1 MKIAKLHESN
11 ALLDGHKK
19 RKKNNIGRTSG
30 CTLNPDAGDVEH
42 NVAMFNHMS
51 SPVSGPS
58 VNPCGP
64 MAEDVTTKEISHLF
78 KLHVGDIVEYEGQKF
93 TVDAI
98 SNDPDHTEL
107 VPSMLKLGDR
117 WVPEE
122 LVALNFDHKLR
133 EDSNSMDSQIE
144 LNYKDLEVSVV
155 TRPRRPSS
163 YHFEYDRDEEQTAEE
178 TIDYKFAV
186 PRSEIVDFIYENL
199 TENDF
204 AAVDTATEDE
214 VLDFIEENFDAL
226 FAKYESMILDNYR
239 DRAREDASRRMNK
252 SVNTGITVERF
263 IRSLG
268 RNLHE
273 AYQTKKIDN
282 NTAAELLRLSKLHE
296 KYARVYDVDHMN
308 KIVEKVKSALMSCAD
323 DVLAEDL
330 ADRIRKNELDDEGDD
345 TYSAEEGDVK
355 IQFQDRELHTH
366 ELRTGVN
373 QYGGKYISGQRN
385 RQPKVAS
392 NTWGR
397 VWQGDNLVKQV
408 KAPKYQAR
416 AELAKYL
423 DSLQETWDESDS
435 ISKAYERYVNYCEE
449 HGKEPCS
456 YNEFM
461 KGYLGSGYLG
471 GTDSSTRRGSSNV
484 TRFKKTS
491 PRGKLAESSGYVTR
505 FHMEYYTNDD
515 DDHRRSMNIYADT
528 YEEAEEELFARV
540 GSDITITA
548 GFPEEVPAE
557 YKQWD
562 MEESHQRGK
571 VRESSKTVNEANYGG
586 AFDIDPEVYFTR
598 DDLVEFAEGVISSL
612 EEEIGIHLDIC
623 DVYID
628 GNNVTLEL
636 TDTVGCEF
644 DHTVT
649 FRVDMRKIHVPR
661 DLGRKYTSMVVNN
674 FASEYR
680 NSQSMTESSNAYC
693 SREYAVINTGYSWRV
708 KDGSGKW
715 VGGEFATDSEAQDYI
730 DSLNESFYDFEDDG
744 EESDYELIDR
754 KRVLDSNG
762 FLDEYS
768 WYRDRISGLNV
779 FVFGDSDLYGPDSGN
794 FDHEEEDDSA
804 AQEWFDAYGQDEED
818 DLYENWKRGAEVTL
832 WWTDPNWS
840 DHAPC
845 FATCTYIG
853 KSADGRL
860 KCRSTTYGDDYLLD
874 VNKMTVTT
882 PSGKTFKVDNSS
894 GWLKNVSSL
903 KEDYNVQFYK
913 ILQAPTKPTENG
925 KLVGQRGD
933 LESALAFGYERCGKG
948 NFLIHAV
955 CDDGKVRD
963 IDLYSYFNESI
974 TESLVGKRVRG
985 TNAYG
990 DAVGA
995 LGTVISED
1003 PRNKDRYGN
1012 YAIEIQCDDGR
1023 VEKSRS
1029 FWVKVVDD
1037 APENTT
1043 YDHWTGPY
1051 AEFEKVVSQYEP
1063 FETDKI
1069 EQAITQLYQL
1079 HKGDA
1084 HWDNAYR
1091 RWLDSSD
1098 DMDESF
1104 SEEEDNW
1111 TLSVYDGDA
1120 LLKDD
1125 FWSVSDALEYIH
1137 ENGGNIIK
1145 RVADG
1150 AETVIWKDGKAVG
1163 AGFIAIDYGDN
1174 DEIIYAGDGETVET
1188 HAASNTS
1195 SPFEFF
1201 YSKPNSLKEWN
1212 EFSDDPVEDDQTHAS
1227 VYGGDSSYCPV
1238 CGADKA
1244 YDEDGFAYC
1253 PECNREEQGLVEST
1267 EGNNEKTVGVAFD
1280 VTVPTSMTE
1289 SELETLIRQA
1299 LGPTSASI
1307 NSYMEI
1313 HTLDESLKESF
1324 WLNDPELRAEQD
1336 KLIQQLEQDGWQEVN
1351 SKEES
1356 GRYYTFF
1363 RKVANGKGQ
1372 WKAVVTSSSDHTAA
1386 IVDVSYGQ
1394 ARGDEPMSDIGALRR
1409 KLGDMLLR

>member
-11 ALLDGHKK
+11 ELQGRAKK
-19 RKKNNIGRTSG
+19 HKKNNRGLSFH
-30 CTLNPDAGDVEH
+30 CTLNPDAGNVEQ
-42 NVAMFNHMS
+42 NVAMFNHMNT
-51 SPVSGPS
+51 PANGPS

-64 MAEDVTTKEISHLF
+64 MAEDMNTDKVSHLF
-78 KLHVGDIVEYEGQKF
+78 KLHVGDIVEYEGQEF

-98 SNDPDHTEL
+98 HNDLDHSEL
-107 VPSMLKLGDR
+107 VPSMLKLGDE

-122 LVALNFDHKLR
+122 WVALNFDHKLR
-133 EDSNSMDSQIE
+133 EDSSKMDSKIE
-144 LNYKDLEVSVV
+144 LNYTDLEVPVV

-163 YHFEYDRDEEQTAEE
+163 YHFEYDRDESQTAEE
-178 TIDYKFAV
+178 TIEYTFAV
-186 PRSEIVDFIYENL
+186 PRAEIVDFIYENM

-204 AAVDTATEDE
+204 AAIDTATEAE
-214 VLDFIEENFDAL
+214 VLDFIDKNFDAL

-239 DRAREDASRRMNK
+239 DRAGKEASRYMNE
-252 SVNTGITVERF
+252 SVNTRLAVERF
-263 IRSLG
+263 VRSLG
-268 RNLHE
+268 GDLHE

-282 NTAAELLRLSKLHE
+282 NTAAELVRLSKLHE
-296 KYARVYDVDHMN
+296 QYARIDDVAHLN

-330 ADRIRKNELDDEGDD
+330 ADRIRKNDLDYEGDD
-345 TYSAEEGDVK
+345 TYSAEEGDVQL
-355 IQFQDRELHTH
+355 QFQDRELHTH
-366 ELRTGVN
+366 ELRTGTN
-373 QYGGKYISGQRN
+373 QYGGKYVSGKRN

-397 VWQGDNLVKQV
+397 VWKDGKLVKQV
-408 KAPKYQAR
+408 TAPKYQAR

-423 DSLQETWDESDS
+423 DSMQEAWDDSES
-435 ISKAYERYVNYCEE
+435 IAKAYDRYVDYCEE

-456 YNEFM
+456 YKEFM
-461 KGYLGSGYLG
+461 KGYLGPSYLG
-471 GTDSSTRRGSSNV
+471 GIDSSTGKASSNV
-484 TRFKKTS
+484 TRFKKTA
-491 PRGKLAESSGYVTR
+491 PRGKLAESSAYVTR
-505 FHMEYYTNDD
+505 FRMEYYTNDD
-515 DDHRRSMNIYADT
+515 DDHRRVMNIYADT
-528 YEEAEEELFARV
+528 YEEAEEALFARV
-540 GSDITITA
+540 GRDITVTA

-557 YKQWD
+557 YKLWD
-562 MEESHQRGK
+562 MEESCQEGK
-571 VRESSKTVNEANYGG
+571 VHVTSETVNEANYGG

-623 DVYID
+623 ELYIE
-628 GNNVTLEL
+628 GNDVTLEL

-649 FRVDMRKIHVPR
+649 FRVDMRKIRVPR
-661 DLGRKYTSMVVNN
+661 DLGKYTKMVVSN
-674 FASEYR
+674 FANEYR
-680 NSQSMTESSNAYC
+680 ASQSMTESRNAYR
-693 SREYAVINTGYSWRV
+693 SREYTVINTGYGWKV
-708 KDGSGKW
+708 KDGSGNW

-730 DSLNESFYDFEDDG
+730 DSLNESFYDFEDEDS
-744 EESDYELIDR
+744 EYELIAR
-754 KRVLDSNG
+754 KRVPDSGG

-768 WYRDRISGLNV
+768 WYRDSNGLNV
-779 FVFGDSDLYGPDSGN
+779 FVFGDSDVYRPEYSDI
-794 FDHEEEDDSA
+794 DHEEEDDLA
-804 AQEWFDAYGQDEED
+804 AQEWFDAYGQEEEDQD

-832 WWTDPNWS
+832 WWKDPNWS

-845 FATCTYIG
+845 FATCTYVG

-894 GWLKNVSSL
+894 GWLKNASSL

-925 KLVGQRGD
+925 KLIGQRGD

-963 IDLYSYFNESI
+963 IDLYSYFNESV

-1003 PRNKDRYGN
+1003 PRTKDRYGN
-1012 YAIEIQCDDGR
+1012 YAIEIQYDDGR

-1043 YDHWTGPY
+1043 YDNWTGPY

-1069 EQAITQLYQL
+1069 EQAVTQLYQL

-1084 HWDNAYR
+1084 QWDNAYR
-1091 RWLDSSD
+1091 RWTSSFD
-1098 DMDESF
+1098 AMDES
-1104 SEEEDNW
+1104 
-1111 TLSVYDGDA
+1111 V
-1120 LLKDD
+1120 
-1125 FWSVSDALEYIH
+1125 
-1137 ENGGNIIK
+1137 
-1145 RVADG
+1145 
-1150 AETVIWKDGKAVG
+1150 
-1163 AGFIAIDYGDN
+1163 
-1174 DEIIYAGDGETVET
+1174 
-1188 HAASNTS
+1188 
-1195 SPFEFF
+1195 
-1201 YSKPNSLKEWN
+1201 N
-1212 EFSDDPVEDDQTHAS
+1212 EFSDDEVEDDLTHAN
-1227 VYGGDSSYCPV
+1227 VYGGDSSYCSV

-1253 PECNREEQGLVEST
+1253 PECSREEQGLVESA
-1267 EGNNEKTVGVAFD
+1267 EGNNEKTVCVEFD
-1280 VTVPTSMTE
+1280 VNVPTSMTE
-1289 SELETLIRQA
+1289 FELKSLIRKA

-1324 WLNDPELRAEQD
+1324 WLNDSELRAEQD

-1351 SKEES
+1351 SREES

-1394 ARGDEPMSDIGALRR
+1394 ARGVEPMSNIGALRQ
-1409 KLGDMLLR
+1409 KLGKMLPR